1 MQYAAAL
8 DLGKE
13 GKEGGNS
20 IDFRSVKE
28 MPTRGKRKVGYQ
40 HDVAQTA
47 LHFLAV
53 PQPTMTTNNKGLR
66 HYVPYLLVDAHLAA
80 FGGLDPIG
88 RRRRTAFK

>member
-1 MQYAAAL
+1 MQNAAAL

-53 PQPTMTTNNKGLR
+53 PQPFSDDDDKQ
-66 HYVPYLLVDAHLAA
+66 
-80 FGGLDPIG
+80 
-88 RRRRTAFK
+88 